1 MRKIFFGYTILMVCL
16 LSASALLFA
25 QDFKLEATLAGN
37 KGEVQNVRFS
47 PDGKLLAGGDE
58 FGNVL
63 IWNVKSKALERTLNV
78 NIHKRRVLEVTFNKS
93 GSMLASTCEDGTVIV
108 WDTKTWKTLSF
119 FKNKPFLNFD
129 GSQLISSSFVV
140 FSPNNRYVYFGG
152 DNGYIMKG
160 LIAPNAVADSVFSTN
175 ESDGRW
181 YSTITG
187 GCISQDERHLIITV
201 KHLVLFLDLKTD
213 MLAKYFRY
221 DEGGLNDVVNGPLPN
236 TIATWSDDGKVNIW
250 NSSKSEGVI
259 NASFQ
264 VTTPGNYSGAS
275 FSKDGRYLVSSAS
288 GIVAKIWD
296 MTNGRQIATLDGHT
310 RIVRIS
316 RFSPTENM
324 VATASYDGSV
334 KLWKDKKEDTPPAVV
349 VETPTK
355 DTIVTKPVLEE
366 PPAVIADTPKKDV
379 LKDIKIEEI
388 KEGDVIQLENILFR
402 QSRPELLVRSNDE
415 VEKLIGFMKKYPTVE
430 IELSG
435 HTDNV
440 GDASKNQKLSEQ
452 RVIVVRNILIR
463 NGVKDSRIQTIA
475 YGGSKPIADNR
486 SEAGRQKNRRVEM
499 KILKK

>member
-1 MRKIFFGYTILMVCL
+1 MRKTFFGYIIIIAFL
-16 LSASALLFA
+16 LIAKGLFA

-78 NIHKRRVLEVTFNKS
+78 NIHKRRVLEVTFNKN
-93 GSMLASTCEDGTVIV
+93 GNMLASTCEDGTVIV
-108 WDTKTWKTLSF
+108 WDTRTWKTLSF

-140 FSPNNRYVYFGG
+140 FSPNNKYVYFGG

-160 LIAPNAVADSVFSTN
+160 LIAPNASADSVFSTN
-175 ESDGRW
+175 NADGRW

-187 GCISQDERHLIITV
+187 GCISQDERFLVITV
-201 KHLVLFLDLKTD
+201 GNLVQFLDLKTD
-213 MLAKYFRY
+213 ILAKYFRY
-221 DEGGLNDVVNGPLPN
+221 DESGLNDVVNGPLPN
-236 TIATWSDDGKVNIW
+236 TIATWSNDGKVNIW
-250 NSSKSEGVI
+250 NNNNSEGKVS
-259 NASFQ
+259 ASFQ

-275 FSKDGRYLVSSAS
+275 FSKDGRYLVTSAS
-288 GIVAKIWD
+288 GTVAKIWD

-334 KLWKDKKEDTPPAVV
+334 KLWKDKKEDTPPVAVV
-349 VETPTK
+349 VTPTP
-355 DTIVTKPVLEE
+355 DPVVTEPVREE
-366 PPAVIADTPKKDV
+366 PPVVVADVPKKDV
-379 LKDIKIEEI
+379 LKDIKIDEI

-402 QSRPELLVRSNDE
+402 QSRPELLVSSNDE
-415 VEKLIGFMKKYPTVE
+415 VDKLIGFMKKYPTVE

-440 GDASKNQKLSEQ
+440 GDAAKNQKLSEQ
-452 RVIVVRNILIR
+452 RVTVVRNILIR
-463 NGVKDSRIQTIA
+463 SGVKESRIQTIA

-486 SEAGRQKNRRVEM
+486 VEAGRQKNRRVEM